1 VQKLAPLFQV
11 VNGRISTADKE
22 QGQRAATYTHNLK
35 DLKTSHPNV
44 AALMTAADIQ
54 KELLS
59 GEFTKGGSIT
69 VVLDMSVTDVEEAT
83 VQHGLKMHR
92 RFNNHAKYFDKCNE
106 TEKKLNA
113 SMKTVYCY
121 MYFVLFL
128 DPQHPTQRRN
138 CKIVARAR
146 A

>member
-1 VQKLAPLFQV
+1 MFQV
-11 VNGRISTADKE
+11 VDGRISTEDEKAP
-22 QGQRAATYTHNLK
+22 QRLATYAHNLK
-35 DLKTSHPNV
+35 ALSETLKASHPDV
-44 AALMTAADIQ
+44 QPLKAEDIR

-83 VQHGLKMHR
+83 VQHGLKMHK
-92 RFNNHAKYFDKCNE
+92 RFSNHSKYFAKCNE

-121 MYFVLFL
+121 MYLFLSL
-128 DPQHPTQRRN
+128 DPQP
-138 CKIVARAR
+138 
-146 A
+146 